1 MNKDD
6 DDDNGVVDGDDYDE
20 NVLIRTVKMVCCF
33 VLYLGT
39 PFLIVTEFM
48 ENGSLDKYLKV

>member
-20 NVLIRTVKMVCCF
+20 NVWIRTVKMVKISDYV
-33 VLYLGT
+33 VLCS
-39 PFLIVTEFM
+39 I
-48 ENGSLDKYLKV
+48 

>member
-20 NVLIRTVKMVCCF
+20 NVWIRTVKMVKISDSV
-33 VLYLGT
+33 VLCS
-39 PFLIVTEFM
+39 I
-48 ENGSLDKYLKV
+48 